1 MKFIQSAAILCF
13 AFFSI
18 STVHA
23 QTVDDIIAHHI
34 NALGGQDVLLQ
45 LKSIY
50 FEGTASVVGNDLPT
64 KTTVLSGIGS
74 KTETDF
80 NGMSIIQC
88 FTANAGWMI
97 NPMQGQTD
105 PTALPADAVAKGK
118 SSLNI
123 GGELFN
129 YKDKGYSA
137 LLEGRD
143 DISGVSAYKIKL
155 SKADIELVYFIDP
168 NTYYIIR
175 LDTKASFNG
184 LDFTSTSNF
193 SDYRRSDIG
202 FVIPYI
208 IGTTNMGYDI
218 SIQYSKILINQDVDP
233 KIFDMPK

>member
-18 STVHA
+18 STVQA
-23 QTVDDIIAHHI
+23 QPVDDIIAHHI
-34 NALGGQDVLLQ
+34 NAIGGQDVLLQ
-45 LKSIY
+45 VKSIY
-50 FEGTASVVGNDLPT
+50 SEGTASAMGNDLPT

-74 KTETDF
+74 KTETEF

-88 FTANAGWMI
+88 ITANAGWMI

-105 PTALPADAVAKGK
+105 PVVLPADAVAKGR

-129 YKDKGYSA
+129 YKDKGYTAS
-137 LLEGRD
+137 LEGRE
-143 DISGVSAYKIKL
+143 DIAGVSAYKIKL

-168 NTYYIIR
+168 ATYYITR
-175 LDTKASFNG
+175 SDTKASVNG
-184 LDFTSTSNF
+184 QDFTTTANF
-193 SDYRRSDIG
+193 SGYRKTDIG
-202 FVIPYI
+202 FVVPYT

-218 SIQYSKILINQDVDP
+218 SINYNKILINQEVDP
-233 KIFDMPK
+233 KIFDMLK